1 MLFVLEESQCLSQF
15 TIVIDGLTLSLD
27 VTSSHR
33 ESGQLNYDLSPHIL
47 AEDAC
52 SVRGVVY
59 GSNDIGNSTTV
70 DIGSP
75 EGRQYTV
82 YHSYE

>member
-27 VTSSHR
+27 VNSSHR

-59 GSNDIGNSTTV
+59 GSNDIGNSKTEQ
-70 DIGSP
+70 IRSP
-75 EGRQYTV
+75 EGT
-82 YHSYE
+82 